1 MCSHPGHRFCRR
13 PLSTHAAS
21 AAPTGV
27 TRRRLLEGAALATF
41 LGSLGGSAASTLIT
55 PSQAQGAPGRIL
67 LKNGMIL
74 SMDRQV
80 GDLRG
85 DVLIENGRI
94 AQVGPNITVADA
106 QVIDATNR
114 IVMPG
119 FIDTHRHMWEGVIR
133 NSLPNGSLFEYLQV
147 VLGKIGPVYRP
158 EDVYAGNLISAI
170 SAMDAGI
177 TTILDW
183 SHIQNTPEHTDAAIK
198 GLQESGIR
206 AVFGYGSPQ
215 LGWGKK
221 LSDSTAH
228 RYPQDLRRL
237 KTQYFASNDG
247 LVTLALAANGPGF
260 GSVDAAVDEWKLA
273 RDVGV
278 RISVHASA
286 GQGGSHPFEM
296 LANRGVFG
304 PDTTYIHCSALT
316 DTEWKMIADTG
327 GTVSLAPVVEM
338 AMGMGVS
345 TQAALAAGLRPSLS
359 IDVETTVPNDLF
371 SQMRAAFTQQRDEIF
386 ARVRKGEKE
395 LASKRLNAR
404 DVLEFA
410 TIEGARANGME
421 ARTGS
426 LTPGKQADVILL
438 RTDAINVMPVTDPVA
453 AVVLGMDTSNVDT
466 VIIGG
471 QIKKRDGKLV
481 GIDMARVADLA
492 QKSHDY
498 IVKTSGI

>member
-1 MCSHPGHRFCRR
+1 MCSHPGHLFCRR
-13 PLSTHAAS
+13 PLANNS
-21 AAPTGV
+21 PTGV
-27 TRRRLLEGAALATF
+27 TRRKLLEGAALAAF
-41 LGSLGGSAASTLIT
+41 LGSLGGSTSSVLTT
-55 PSQAQGAPGRIL
+55 PAQAQSAPGRLL

-85 DVLIENGRI
+85 DVLIDNGRI
-94 AQVGPNITVADA
+94 AQIGPNLVAADA

-133 NSLPNGSLFEYLQV
+133 NSLPNGNLFEYLQT

-158 EDVYAGNLISAI
+158 EDVYAGNLVSAI

-177 TTILDW
+177 TSILDW

-237 KTQYFASNDG
+237 MTQYFAGNDQ

-260 GSVDAAVDEWKLA
+260 GSVDAAVEEWKLA

-286 GQGGSHPFEM
+286 GQGGTHPFEM
-296 LANRGVFG
+296 LGSRGVFG
-304 PDTTYIHCSALT
+304 PDTTYIHCGGLT

-338 AMGMGVS
+338 AMGMGVA
-345 TQAALAAGLRPSLS
+345 TQQALAAGIRPSLS
-359 IDVETTVPNDLF
+359 VDVETTVPNDLF

-386 ARVRKGEKE
+386 SRVRKGEKE
-395 LASKRLNAR
+395 LAAKRLNAR

-410 TIEGARANGME
+410 TIEGARANGMD
-421 ARTGS
+421 AKTGS
-426 LTPGKQADVILL
+426 LVPGKQADVILL
-438 RTDAINVMPVTDPVA
+438 RTDAINVMPVTDPIA
-453 AVVLGMDTSNVDT
+453 AVVMGMDTSNVDT
-466 VIIGG
+466 VIVGG
-471 QIKKRDGKLV
+471 QIRKRDGKLAGV
-481 GIDMARVADLA
+481 DMARIVSLA
-492 QKSHDY
+492 QASHNY
-498 IVKTSGI
+498 IVQKSGI